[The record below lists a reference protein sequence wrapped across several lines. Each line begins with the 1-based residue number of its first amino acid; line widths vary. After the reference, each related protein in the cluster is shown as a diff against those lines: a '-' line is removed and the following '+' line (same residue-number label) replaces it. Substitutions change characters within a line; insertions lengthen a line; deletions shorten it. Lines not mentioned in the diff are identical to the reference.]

1 MKIQKSLLSKLY
13 FCPVVVVILVAWLWL
28 TLCNPMDYSPPGFSI
43 CGILQ
48 ARIQEWVA
56 FRCENWTKKKAE
68 SWRTDVPEMWCW
80 RRFLRIPWT
89 ARGSNQSILKEINS
103 EYSLE
108 EMMLK
113 QKHTLAIWC
122 EELTYWKR
130 FWSWEILRTERKGG
144 GRGWDDLMAWLT
156 WWTWVWANSGW

>member
-1 MKIQKSLLSKLY
+1 MKIQKSLSWKLC

-56 FRCENWTKKKAE
+56 FRCENWTIKKAE

-80 RRFLRIPWT
+80 RRLLRIPWT

-130 FWSWEILRTERKGG
+130 LWSWERLRTERKGR

-156 WWTWVWANSGW
+156 